1 MASNRGNEEGVEL
14 WNTSDSVLEG
24 NLTRRVGEQ
33 AAIGEGNACRWT
45 GLDFQVKLGGN
56 PFIDEIQR
64 SAGVDQRG
72 DDRGM
77 SREKSR

>member
-1 MASNRGNEEGVEL
+1 MAPNRGDEKGIHL
-14 WNTSDSVLEG
+14 WDTSDSILEG

-45 GLDFQVKLGGN
+45 CLDFQVKLGDN
-56 PFIDEIQR
+56 LFIDEIQR
-64 SAGVDQRG
+64 SARVHQCG
-72 DDRGM
+72 DDRGL